1 MGRAVEIIDY
11 GTRELTP
18 PLVTIGLTAFNSA
31 DTIERA
37 LRSALTQT
45 WRPIEV
51 VAVDDCSTDGTR
63 DILDRLAG
71 QYSELRVFGNAVNGG
86 VAVSRNRILT
96 EARGEFVA
104 FFDDDDESLPERIAL
119 QWARIVDYER
129 EFASGARVICH
140 TARRLVYPQGRARIA
155 STMGQNQGRPAPAG
169 PAVARRILLG
179 AHLEDGYGACPTSS
193 QMARLSTYRALGGF
207 DPTLR
212 RGEDTDLNIRLAEAG
227 GHFVGIGRPLVVQT
241 MTRTSEKSLAE
252 EYRNMLLLM
261 EKHRTIMDREG
272 QYAFCRRWIDA
283 KQAWLEG
290 RRMAFALSLSSL
302 AVRHPILTA
311 RRLVL
316 ALPNIGLN
324 RDFSRFHLPHNSS
337 VKS

>member
-1 MGRAVEIIDY
+1 MGRAVEITAY

-18 PLVTIGLTAFNSA
+18 PLVTIGLTAYNSA

-51 VAVDDCSTDGTR
+51 VAVDDCSTDGTS
-63 DILDRLAG
+63 DILDRLAERHP
-71 QYSELRVFGNAVNGG
+71 ELRVFGNAVNGG
-86 VAVSRNRILT
+86 VAVSRNRILA

-140 TARRLVYPQGRARIA
+140 TARRMIYSGSESIEP
-155 STMGQNQGRPAPAG
+155 TMGQNEGRPAPAG
-169 PAVARRILLG
+169 LAVARRILLG
-179 AHLEDGYGACPTSS
+179 AQLEDGYGACPTSS
-193 QMARLSTYRALGGF
+193 QMARLATYRALGGF
-207 DPTLR
+207 DTKLR

-252 EYRNMLLLM
+252 EYRNMLQLM
-261 EKHRTIMDREG
+261 EKHRAIMDREG
-272 QYAFCRRWIDA
+272 QYEFCRRWLGA

-302 AVRHPILTA
+302 AVRHPILTHA
-311 RRLVL
+311 VWC
-316 ALPNIGLN
+316 LPCPISG
-324 RDFSRFHLPHNSS
+324 
-337 VKS
+337 

>member
-1 MGRAVEIIDY
+1 
-11 GTRELTP
+11 
-18 PLVTIGLTAFNSA
+18 
-31 DTIERA
+31 
-37 LRSALTQT
+37 
-45 WRPIEV
+45 
-51 VAVDDCSTDGTR
+51 
-63 DILDRLAG
+63 
-71 QYSELRVFGNAVNGG
+71 
-86 VAVSRNRILT
+86 
-96 EARGEFVA
+96 
-104 FFDDDDESLPERIAL
+104 
-119 QWARIVDYER
+119 
-129 EFASGARVICH
+129 
-140 TARRLVYPQGRARIA
+140 
-155 STMGQNQGRPAPAG
+155 MGQNESCPAPAG
-169 PAVARRILLG
+169 LAVARRILLG
-179 AHLEDGYGACPTSS
+179 AQLEDGYGACPTSS

-207 DPTLR
+207 DPKLR
-212 RGEDTDLNIRLAEAG
+212 RGEDTDFNIRLAEAG

-261 EKHRTIMDREG
+261 EKHRAIMDQEG
-272 QYAFCRRWIDA
+272 QYVFCRRWIGA